1 MNGEAKVLVNN
12 MQESNELLKRVVF
25 LSIKRFFDIIIAM
38 IGLVFMLP
46 IMAIVK
52 IMYVLTGDFK
62 SIFYTHTRV
71 GKDGKEF
78 QMFKFRTMVPNS
90 KEILD
95 ELLKKPKFKKEWDKN
110 QKLDN
115 DPRITKAGKILRKTS
130 LDELPQMLNVIMNDM
145 SLIGPRPLVPGE
157 LERHN
162 GKHSIYES
170 MKPGITSWWASHGR
184 SATTYEERLKLEY
197 FYINN
202 FSLLLDIKCFFATI
216 KAVISKTGAK

>member
-1 MNGEAKVLVNN
+1 MNGEAKVLVRNY
-12 MQESNELLKRVVF
+12 QATDELVKRVVS
-25 LSIKRFFDIIIAM
+25 LSIKRFFDIIASL
-38 IGLVFMLP
+38 IGLIFMLP

-95 ELLKKPKFKKEWDKN
+95 ELLKNPEFKKEWDKN

-157 LERHN
+157 LEKHN